1 MGMNNTPERLRVPRP
16 TSVLASFEGA
26 EDPAAWLSL
35 VARGIY
41 PSDVGSADPMERSLM
56 LRFTDVLVRWGTPQL
71 KERVSQAGGEIL
83 KAWTEQCGSDNR
95 LAGTERKALDEL
107 MLIFECIPARP
118 DISTRLY
125 NLISCQDFDKS
136 SKENRR
142 LRRMAIIALAISNH
156 PDMSRE
162 KLESFF
168 AEEMKDKMFA
178 LAAFA
183 GLRRISSEIGIKHL
197 RDLFEV
203 VKDDQIAWRLGVNM
217 FCDQGD
223 VIREMVLKE
232 ISEWPIDI
240 RSLAETEIERRA
252 KL

>member
-1 MGMNNTPERLRVPRP
+1 
-16 TSVLASFEGA
+16 
-26 EDPAAWLSL
+26 
-35 VARGIY
+35 
-41 PSDVGSADPMERSLM
+41 
-56 LRFTDVLVRWGTPQL
+56 
-71 KERVSQAGGEIL
+71 
-83 KAWTEQCGSDNR
+83 
-95 LAGTERKALDEL
+95 
-107 MLIFECIPARP
+107 
-118 DISTRLY
+118 
-125 NLISCQDFDKS
+125 
-136 SKENRR
+136 
-142 LRRMAIIALAISNH
+142 MAIIALAISNP